1 MQGRRVW
8 TAVSD
13 AFPEIEPL
21 TMVSLAEFARR
32 MGVCPNTVRAW
43 IAAGRLLEGAHFL
56 RAGRLIRFPW
66 GRELVER
73 LMRDWHPSPPPPRP
87 RLKSRRGNLK
97 FKA

>member
-1 MQGRRVW
+1 M
-8 TAVSD
+8 SD
-13 AFPEIEPL
+13 ASTEIEPL

-43 IAAGRLLEGAHFL
+43 IAAGRLQEGAHFL
-56 RAGRLIRFPW
+56 RAGRVIRFPW

-73 LMRDWHPSPPPPRP
+73 LLREWHPSPPPPRP
-87 RLKSRRGNLK
+87 HLKSRRGSRGLK